1 MRSHV
6 LLLVICFVSVFHQV
20 HPSGGKDHQLDLII
34 WISCFL
40 YNTTKLIIFSCKEY
54 KSAQREQIIG
64 QYICGRACRCQNE
77 LSPRKYQ
84 DANAF
89 RCLFTTSTRDSVLE
103 YDTTNF
109 KFITPKSCF
118 DAGFFAGC
126 SASDLS
132 TDVITSRS
140 RSEISSSMER
150 RRLLMRKIW
159 CQVEKSYDK

>member
-40 YNTTKLIIFSCKEY
+40 YNTSKLLIFSCKEY
-54 KSAQREQIIG
+54 KSAWREHIIW
-64 QYICGRACRCQNE
+64 QYICRRACRCQNE

-89 RCLFTTSTRDSVLE
+89 RCLFTRYSVLE
-103 YDTTNF
+103 YNTNF
-109 KFITPKSCF
+109 KFITLKSCF
-118 DAGFFAGC
+118 EAGFFAGC
-126 SASDLS
+126 PASDLS

-140 RSEISSSMER
+140 RSDISSSMER

-159 CQVEKSYDK
+159 CQVEKLYDK